1 MRINERKSLALF
13 TVSGQAQHSYGFTRT
28 WWLTPPPRR
37 GTSALSPG
45 SVTMFFFGLF
55 DILYLILDKSLE

>member
-1 MRINERKSLALF
+1 VAD
-13 TVSGQAQHSYGFTRT
+13 T
-28 WWLTPPPRR
+28 PPRR